1 MTAIVQLD
9 DYLRR
14 VEMRLRILAASC
26 GAAVTA
32 GGALLLTLL
41 LVWIAN
47 RFRFA
52 QDVVLPLRLLLFAAL
67 AAAIAFALALPL
79 SKLNRKRVTRLAEQH
94 VPSFGERL
102 LTVTER
108 RDESNP
114 FTELIAEDAMRVA
127 NQHAPHRFADSR
139 LLFGALAVAALAVGV
154 LTWLIT
160 AAPGYWGY
168 GASLLWTG
176 SANPGKR
183 PLYDLTVQPGNKTI
197 RRKSDQLITAQ
208 VLGFT
213 AHQVTLHAQY
223 GGATKWDAISMQP
236 GTDGNAFQFKFVGLA
251 DPVEYYIQADDA
263 QSKHFKISVRDLP
276 VVKRVRVALHF
287 PSELRL
293 KDAVQDP
300 GGDIRAV
307 EGTQADISVLTD
319 KPLDHGVILLENGS
333 RLDLTKGEG
342 NWLSAK
348 MPVRK
353 DGSYHVAAIDSSEA
367 IRISDDYFIESGKD
381 EPPSI
386 RIAKPGKDPHVTPIE
401 EVPVTIEA
409 SDDFG
414 VEGLDLH
421 YSVNG
426 GAEQVLPLLKAK
438 GAKEASGTTL
448 LSLENFKLVP
458 GDLVA
463 LYATARDATHTAHS
477 EIVFAQAEPFDFKF
491 SQGQQAAGGG
501 GMGGQESDISER
513 QKQIIAATWNQTRD
527 PGKNRAAV
535 QESAK
540 FLSDTEGKL
549 AEQAK
554 TLAERMSSREMV
566 GAGSQF
572 ANFSKLMTQAS
583 SQMDEA
589 ASQLKPG
596 KFHDS
601 LPLEQ
606 KALQSLLRA
615 ESLFRDIQIA
625 FGQRGGGGGGGG
637 AQRDLARMFDLE
649 LDTTKNQY
657 ETGQQEAQQQSDQQK
672 AIDEAFEKLKE
683 LARRQQ
689 ELAAQRPQQQ
699 AFEQRWQEEQLRREA
714 EELRRQ
720 MEELAQSKSQS
731 SQQQSGQEQSG
742 RQQNSGQQQSSGQSS
757 SGQQAR
763 QNRAQQQR
771 QMAEAMRQSTEALR
785 RAEDEMRKAVSEHD
799 PAAQRRA
806 AENLA
811 QAQSLLGGAMR
822 QQADNALAGMSQKAQ
837 DMANTQRDI
846 ANSLKRMYSQPSD
859 SPLRRMMRPGQPE
872 PGPNDLPEMKD
883 PSSPRYYGYGRR
895 NFEPAPTPPHAPSE
909 QERTIAAEKERL
921 AKELQELQRDMQ
933 QQERTLA
940 STQPGASSKMRK
952 ALSEAEQKELAMRMQ
967 KTAEWMRQGYG
978 DRNLSVEN
986 TMAAGLEDLSR
997 DLQDV
1002 QRAVKAGD
1010 PSGQNGKR
1018 GKDAEA
1024 LSDVRS
1030 LRQMLERAQNEHAQ
1044 QRTQQKAMS
1053 REGQGQQSGGQQPG
1067 GQNQGNQYSPNG
1079 GTDPVMDGQSM
1090 RDAIGQL
1097 NSLRGRL
1104 DPRDRALRGY
1114 VDDTIGSLRLL
1125 NADPNVLQST
1135 IGQDA
1140 VSRLERLEVELARRS
1155 GELQQLE
1162 GARLRAPED
1171 SPEKYRDAVAEY
1183 FKKLS
1188 QTKR

>member
-14 VEMRLRILAASC
+14 VEMRLRLFAASR
-26 GAAVTA
+26 GAAVIA
-32 GGALLLTLL
+32 GAALSLTLL

-79 SKLNRKRVTRLAEQH
+79 SKLNRKHVTRLAEQN

-108 RDESNP
+108 RHESNP
-114 FTELIAEDAMRVA
+114 FTELVAEDAMRVA
-127 NQHAPHRFADSR
+127 NQHAPEQFARSR

-223 GGATKWDAISMQP
+223 GGATKWDAIAMQP
-236 GTDGNAFQFKFVGLA
+236 GADGNAFQFKFVGLA

-276 VVKRVRVALHF
+276 VVKRVRVSLHY

-307 EGTQADISVLTD
+307 EGTQAEISVLTD
-319 KPLDHGVILLENGS
+319 KPLERGVILLENGS
-333 RLDLTKGEG
+333 RLELAKADG

-348 MPVRK
+348 MPIRK
-353 DGSYHVAAIDSSEA
+353 DGSYHVAALDNSEA

-386 RIAKPGKDPHVTPIE
+386 RISKPGKDPHVTPIE

-438 GAKEASGTTL
+438 GVKEASGTTL

-501 GMGGQESDISER
+501 GMGGQQSDISER

-527 PGKNRAAV
+527 PAKNRAAV

-540 FLSDTEGKL
+540 FLSDTEAKL

-554 TLAERMSSREMV
+554 TLAERMSSREMA
-566 GAGSQF
+566 GPGSQF
-572 ANFSKLMTQAS
+572 ANFSKLMIQAAG
-583 SQMDEA
+583 QMDEA
-589 ASQLKPG
+589 VGQLKPG

-657 ETGQQEAQQQSDQQK
+657 ETGQQDAQQQQSGQQK

-689 ELAAQRPQQQ
+689 ELAAQRPRQQ

-720 MEELAQSKSQS
+720 MEELSQSQSQSQS
-731 SQQQSGQEQSG
+731 SQQQ
-742 RQQNSGQQQSSGQSS
+742 SGQQQSSGQSS

-771 QMAEAMRQSTEALR
+771 QMADALHQSTDALR
-785 RAEDEMRKAVSEHD
+785 RAEEEMRKAVSEQD

-822 QQADNALAGMSQKAQ
+822 QQADNALAGMAQKAQ
-837 DMANTQRDI
+837 DMAGTQRDI
-846 ANSLKRMYSQPSD
+846 ANSLKRIYAQQSD
-859 SPLRRMMRPGQPE
+859 SQLRRMMRPGQPE

-895 NFEPAPTPPHAPSE
+895 NWEPTPPPPHAPTE
-909 QERTIAAEKERL
+909 QERAIAAEKDRL

-940 STQPGASSKMRK
+940 SSQPGASSKMRK

-986 TMAAGLEDLSR
+986 TMAAGLEDLTR

-1010 PSGQNGKR
+1010 PNGQNGKPD
-1018 GKDAEA
+1018 KNAQA

-1030 LRQMLERAQNEHAQ
+1030 LRQMLERAQNQSAQ
-1044 QRTQQKAMS
+1044 QRTQQQAMS
-1053 REGQGQQSGGQQPG
+1053 REGQEQQPGGRQPG
-1067 GQNQGNQYSPNG
+1067 GQNPGNQYSPNG
-1079 GTDPVMDGQSM
+1079 GADPVMDGQSM
-1090 RDAIGQL
+1090 RDAMGQL

-1140 VSRLERLEVELARRS
+1140 VTRLERLEVELARRS